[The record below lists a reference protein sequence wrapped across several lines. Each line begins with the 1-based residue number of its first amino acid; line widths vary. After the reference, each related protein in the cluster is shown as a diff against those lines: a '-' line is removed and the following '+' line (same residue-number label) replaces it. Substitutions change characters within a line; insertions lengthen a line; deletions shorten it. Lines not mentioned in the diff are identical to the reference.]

1 MLPNFLVIGAP
12 RAGTTWID
20 ENLRRHPE
28 VFLPQKKELH
38 FFDLNFEKGMEYYEA
53 FFSAWRGQKAVG
65 EATPA
70 YLHGAYSKNNI
81 PHLIR
86 QSLPRV
92 KLIASLRHPV
102 ERAYSRYLNSFAKY
116 DHNIRLS
123 FHDKLLQKPEFIQE
137 GYYFRQL
144 QPYFELFPRDDI
156 LVLLYDDMQTDPKGF
171 MRRIYEFIEVDP
183 DMETGFEGARIN
195 MAAGKRNLARSKL
208 LWLAS
213 RGLSRLNFHTAATR
227 LKKFNSK
234 AIPPLDPA
242 LRQQLADVYRE
253 ENAKLQELIGRD
265 LSAWNS

>member
-38 FFDLNFEKGMEYYEA
+38 FFDMNFEKGMQYYEA
-53 FFSAWRGQKAVG
+53 FFGAWRGQNAVG

-70 YLHGAYSKNNI
+70 YLHSACKNNI
-81 PHLIR
+81 PLLIR

-102 ERAYSRYLNSFAKY
+102 ERAYSRYLNSYAKY
-116 DHNIRLS
+116 DHNARLS
-123 FHDKLLQKPEFIQE
+123 FQDKLLQKPEFIHE

-144 QPYFELFPRDDI
+144 KPYFELFPRDDI
-156 LVLLYDDMQTDPKGF
+156 LVLLYDDMQSDPKGF
-171 MRRIYEFIEVDP
+171 MRRVYEFIGVNP
-183 DMETGFEGARIN
+183 SIETGFEGAKIN
-195 MAAGKRNLARSKL
+195 TAAGKRNLARSKL
-208 LWLAS
+208 LWFAS
-213 RGLSRLNFHTAATR
+213 RGLSRLNLHTAASR
-227 LKKFNSK
+227 LKSFNSK
-234 AIPPLDPA
+234 ALPPLDLA
-242 LRQQLADVYRE
+242 IRRQLVDVYKE